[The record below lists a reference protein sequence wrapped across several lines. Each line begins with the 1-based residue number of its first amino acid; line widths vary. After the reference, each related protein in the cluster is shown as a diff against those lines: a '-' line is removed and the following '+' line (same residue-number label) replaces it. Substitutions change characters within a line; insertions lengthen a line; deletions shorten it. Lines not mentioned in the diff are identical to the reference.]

1 MDFKGCVVTI
11 GSGKDKK
18 YIGVIEE
25 PLVKL
30 RQCDK
35 KSENDEETKKC
46 DEVVNDKKEVCVM
59 GRIFKYKGKDID
71 IKFDEHNE
79 PWFKGR
85 DIARLLTYKNAEYAI
100 RTNVSVKNKKTLNEF
115 RSLNPQKKC
124 GLRGNEKSAIYINQA
139 GVFSLLLKSSKKEAK
154 EFQDWVSDDVLV
166 SINKTGK
173 YDPIGDKIKTSF
185 FSDNF
190 MWQFEGKRVVY
201 LGYVGIDE
209 ETGKIIYKYGITR
222 DAVRRDFEEL
232 SKIFEDYRMIYVRE
246 CIENDV
252 VEKLI
257 KKELKF
263 RKLLAPKKVKGKLY
277 TELFVTNDDFDIEK
291 VKKMVDTII
300 DNKSA
305 TINEIP
311 EKYIYLAETEKTK
324 QESEKTKQESEKTKQ
339 LSMLKDILSQ
349 KCMED
354 PQMVKR
360 IITRFC
366 SDDKVGVQ

>member
-30 RQCDK
+30 KQCDK
-35 KSENDEETKKC
+35 KSDDVKETNKCNDVK
-46 DEVVNDKKEVCVM
+46 NDKKEVCVM
-59 GRIFKYKGKDID
+59 GRIFKYKGKNID

-79 PWFKGR
+79 PWFKGK
-85 DIARLLTYKNAEYAI
+85 DIAKLLTYKDSDYAV
-100 RTNVSVKNKKTLNEF
+100 RTNVSIVNKKKLYEIKNFHTE
-115 RSLNPQKKC
+115 LNPSLQPRK
-124 GLRGNEKSAIYINQA
+124 NSPIYINQA

-154 EFQDWVSDDVLV
+154 NFQDFILDTMMA
-166 SINKTGK
+166 SINKTTK
-173 YDPIGDKIKTSF
+173 HDPSDDKINASI

-209 ETGKIIYKYGITR
+209 KTGKIIYKYGITR
-222 DAVRRDFEEL
+222 DIVRRDFEEL
-232 SKIFEDYRMIYVRE
+232 SKIFKDYRTIYVRE
-246 CIENDV
+246 CVDNDI

-263 RKLLAPKKVKGKLY
+263 RKLLAPQKVKGKLY
-277 TELFVTNDDFDIEK
+277 TELFMTSDEFDIEK
-291 VKKMVDTII
+291 VKKMVDALI

-305 TINEIP
+305 TDNEIP
-311 EKYIYLAETEKTK
+311 EKYIYLAEIEKTK
-324 QESEKTKQESEKTKQ
+324 Q
-339 LSMLKDILSQ
+339 
-349 KCMED
+349 
-354 PQMVKR
+354 QMYG
-360 IITRFC
+360 RF
-366 SDDKVGVQ
+366 SNGEMYNNSGLL